1 MARNL
6 RAGNLD
12 TRSARLKLPVAKK
25 PVYRKIGPGVGLGY
39 RRNQTAGTWVVRV
52 ANGKSGNRIKALGVA
67 DDFQDA
73 DGLTVFDYW
82 QAQDRARAIA
92 RSAHAAAHDAR
103 PLTVAEALDRYE
115 ADLKSRKGDP
125 ANVARVRIHIP
136 ESLGAKSIFML
147 TTWDLRGWR
156 DRLAKE
162 VAPATVNRTATC
174 LKAALNAAADHDEG
188 ILTRRA
194 WEIGLTA
201 LPDAEESRNVILDE
215 SEILSLIENAYLISA
230 QFGLLVETAAVTGAR
245 ISQLARLKVENI
257 QPTRA
262 EPRLMVPVSKKGKKG
277 TPKKITHSPVP
288 ITAALMGRLMQV
300 VDGRGKTA
308 VALLK
313 PSGEPWSKSD
323 HSRLFARAAKAS
335 GLDQK
340 EVTLYALRH
349 SNIVRQLLAGI
360 PIRVIAANHD
370 TSVKMI
376 EQSYSTHIG
385 DHSDQIVR
393 RALLDTGSPG
403 MPSSKVVTINAGR

>member
-1 MARNL
+1 MARNI

-12 TRSARLKLPVAKK
+12 TRSARLKLAVAKK

-52 ANGKSGNRIKALGVA
+52 ADGKGSNRIQALGVA

-82 QAQDRARAIA
+82 QAQERARAIA
-92 RSAHAAAHDAR
+92 RSTNAAASDAR

-115 ADLKSRKGDP
+115 ADLKSRNGDP

-136 ESLGAKSIFML
+136 QSLGAKSIFML
-147 TTWDLRGWR
+147 TSRDLRGWR

-162 VAPATVNRTATC
+162 LAPATVNRTATC

-194 WEIGLTA
+194 WEIGLTS

-215 SEILSLIENAYLISA
+215 NQILRLIESSYLISA

-245 ISQLARLKVENI
+245 VSQLARLEVRDI
-257 QPTRA
+257 QGNRSD
-262 EPRLMVPVSKKGKKG
+262 PRLMMPSSKKGRG
-277 TPKKITHSPVP
+277 RKISHTPVP
-288 ITAALMGRLMQV
+288 ITSSLLEKLMRAA
-300 VDGRGKTA
+300 DERGKNATL
-308 VALLK
+308 LLK
-313 PSGEPWSKSD
+313 PTGEPWSKSD
-323 HSRLFARAAKAS
+323 HSRLFARAAVAA
-335 GLDQK
+335 GLNIE

-360 PIRVIAANHD
+360 PIRVVATNHD
-370 TSVKMI
+370 TSTVMI
-376 EQSYSTHIG
+376 ERNYSRHIG
-385 DHSDQIVR
+385 DHSDQLAR

-403 MPSSKVVTINAGR
+403 TPSSKVVPINAGR